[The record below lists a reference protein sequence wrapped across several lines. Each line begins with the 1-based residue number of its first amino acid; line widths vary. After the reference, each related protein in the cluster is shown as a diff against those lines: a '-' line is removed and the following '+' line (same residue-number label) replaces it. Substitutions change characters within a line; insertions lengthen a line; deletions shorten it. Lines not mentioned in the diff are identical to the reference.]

1 MSGYIHDTVPTR
13 FVEANGVRFGYR
25 RFGNPQ
31 GAPIVLNQHFKG
43 TMDYGTRP

>member
-1 MSGYIHDTVPTR
+1 MSGYTHDTVPTR

-31 GAPIVLNQHFKG
+31 GAPIVLNQHFRG
-43 TMDYGTRP
+43 RWIIGTRP